1 MNNKQ
6 NKPTRDE
13 IERVQKYLSSVN
25 SSDLIQSEDAR
36 SIQDYMLSASKLV
49 SQLARNIASNKITI
63 ETELLL
69 NASLER
75 ADELKKIIN
84 KYLYGEL

>member
-49 SQLARNIASNKITI
+49 SQLARNIANNKITI